1 MNCLLLNIRQGYA
14 NSLHFK
20 CQLLRHR
27 KTNWFL
33 FHYILNEIELYHFLS
48 SLSSFQL
55 FPVNLTWS
63 PYMSLDSH
71 VNSLFYFDYY
81 HYIHINTCMC
91 VHKYVNTICSVHYIY
106 IYMSSWMITLH
117 CTINEGPHSPEKLII
132 LLPAV
137 ICFLWFFYRSGIPK
151 IAPLQS

>member
-106 IYMSSWMITLH
+106 IYVFMNDHTSLHYKWRASSPREV
-117 CTINEGPHSPEKLII
+117 NYSSPSSHLFSMV
-132 LLPAV
+132 LL
-137 ICFLWFFYRSGIPK
+137 
-151 IAPLQS
+151 